1 MVFVGKVGHGN
12 ARSCRSAASVPLAAL
27 RLQWALFPTE
37 RNGLF
42 WVQQYTPVAG
52 PKRAA
57 ARFGCARR
65 AGEKYRC
72 NAGLEIQG
80 ELPSRTRYHWKGVR
94 LSFTLLRLNRPILEC
109 VWYRMKCQQCDKPA
123 VFHITE
129 LESGAVRE
137 LHLCED
143 HARNYLNQSELNQS
157 EGPDAGGGEES
168 EEGSPAAGDLPGP
181 LGVGQTAGELAMLDQ
196 RACDMC
202 GITFFEFRNQGR
214 LGCPHDYVQFENEL
228 EPLIGNIHGGTE
240 HAGRRPSRAAA
251 EAGKQPNEQ
260 QSTQPQAELPT
271 QAELPVGTDELTR
284 VIGMRREMKEAIAC
298 EDYEKARENR
308 DAIRALEE
316 RWSLEER

>member
-1 MVFVGKVGHGN
+1 
-12 ARSCRSAASVPLAAL
+12 
-27 RLQWALFPTE
+27 
-37 RNGLF
+37 
-42 WVQQYTPVAG
+42 
-52 PKRAA
+52 
-57 ARFGCARR
+57 
-65 AGEKYRC
+65 
-72 NAGLEIQG
+72 
-80 ELPSRTRYHWKGVR
+80 
-94 LSFTLLRLNRPILEC
+94 
-109 VWYRMKCQQCDKPA
+109 MKCQQCDKPA

-157 EGPDAGGGEES
+157 DGPDAGGAQES
-168 EEGSPAAGDLPGP
+168 EEGSPAAGNLPGP
-181 LGVGQTAGELAMLDQ
+181 LGVGHTAGELAILDQ
-196 RACDMC
+196 RACAMC

-228 EPLIGNIHGGTE
+228 EPLIANIHGSAE

-251 EAGKQPNEQ
+251 EAVKQPNQPEVALP
-260 QSTQPQAELPT
+260 PQAQLPP
-271 QAELPVGTDELTR
+271 QAPLPAGTDELTM

-308 DAIRALEE
+308 DAIRAIEE